1 MTSPAD
7 AHVHDTL
14 APHSHERERERETLD
29 GALFGDDQPCF
40 GCSPQ
45 HPVGFRLRFERLE
58 GEAVST
64 CFTPTADHQGPPGI
78 MHGGL
83 VTTLADELA
92 AWVIIAVLG
101 KVARGS
107 CETAGASFASRCRLR
122 SVEKRP
128 SAGSFPSRSSIAAGP
143 SAFSVRRSPST
154 TPASHADAPRV
165 ARASPARSCGTSR
178 DWTRSSGGRRVRG

>member
-101 KVARGS
+101 KFGFTVQIEAKFKKAIRVGEAVEGRAWLVRNGGRVVRVAVSLAQRG
-107 CETAGASFASRCRLR
+107 EEAFGGEFSFALLDRGGAERLLG
-122 SVEKRP
+122 EALP
-128 SAGSFPSRSSIAAGP
+128 E
-143 SAFSVRRSPST
+143 
-154 TPASHADAPRV
+154 HY
-165 ARASPARSCGTSR
+165 ARF
-178 DWTRSSGGRRVRG
+178 TR